1 MQGRFKYG
9 KLSKYPHM
17 KPEDVAIWERF
28 LLDYPE
34 YFDTVDYDVSVGVGR
49 MPNELTGDNVEKGWK
64 DLTSKKI
71 DVVGYKN
78 NTITLIEVK
87 PNARANALGQIW
99 MYDELFKDQFENVGE
114 IKNLIITD
122 DIDPDTLRV
131 ANSGNVDISNVS

>member
-114 IKNLIITD
+114 IKNLIITNRWSRN
-122 DIDPDTLRV
+122 TLL
-131 ANSGNVDISNVS
+131 G

>member
-64 DLTSKKI
+64 DLTSKR
-71 DVVGYKN
+71 
-78 NTITLIEVK
+78 LM
-87 PNARANALGQIW
+87 W
-99 MYDELFKDQFENVGE
+99 
-114 IKNLIITD
+114 
-122 DIDPDTLRV
+122 
-131 ANSGNVDISNVS
+131 